1 MGDAVQQLAVIDVGT
16 TSIRLAVAEV
26 GADGVPRILEQPRQ
40 NVALGDDVFAR
51 GEIAPRTIETCV
63 EVLRKFARH
72 LEQEY
77 RMPLDAAHV
86 RVVATS
92 AVREATN
99 RDTFIDRIYVATGL
113 EIQVVEEAELSRY
126 TYLSVQRFRR
136 NPIFAPG
143 VATLVVEVG
152 GGSTE
157 VLALRDGKV
166 TFTQEHRLGAL
177 RLWQLREAGGLS
189 VPGRREVME
198 AHIERFASLVKSCFA
213 APSLKAVQ
221 ILAIGGDA
229 RLAASQLQP
238 GWESKGLIAVPV
250 KGIAKV
256 AEAVLAQSEDELV
269 HLYNL
274 TYPEAETL
282 GAALLT
288 YVKLAQALRRSYLY
302 VTTVNMRDGVLA
314 DLGGAAGV
322 DEVFAE
328 QILHA
333 AVALG
338 EKYNEDMAHA
348 RHVAATCLVL
358 YDALAPQY
366 RLEPRHRLI
375 LEVAALLHE
384 IGVFV
389 STRSHHKHSM
399 YLILNSDIF
408 GLNSRDRELVALV
421 ARYHRRAHPLM
432 THELYGSATRERRLT
447 VCKLAAILRVA
458 DALER
463 SHSQRV
469 RVERVDSVGNELQLL
484 VSGVADPTLE
494 RLALEQKAAL
504 FAEVYG
510 QRVVLCPRQG

>member
-1 MGDAVQQLAVIDVGT
+1 MGGAVRQLAVIDVGT

-26 GADGVPRILEQPRQ
+26 GDDGVPRILEQPRQ

-72 LEQEY
+72 LEQDY

-113 EIQVVEEAELSRY
+113 DIQVVEEAELSRY

-189 VPGRREVME
+189 ALGRREVME
-198 AHIERFASLVKSCFA
+198 AHIGRFASLVKSCFA

-229 RLAASQLQP
+229 RLAASHLQP
-238 GWESKGLIAVPV
+238 GWESKGLVGLPV
-250 KGIAKV
+250 NGVAKV
-256 AEAVLAQSEDELV
+256 AEDVLAQSEDELV
-269 HLYNL
+269 RRYSL

-288 YVKLAQALRRSYLY
+288 YVKLAQSLRRPYLY
-302 VTTVNMRDGVLA
+302 VTTVSMRDGVLA
-314 DLGGAAGV
+314 DLGGLGGV

-328 QILHA
+328 QTLHA

-338 EKYNEDMAHA
+338 EKYNQDMAHA
-348 RHVAATCLVL
+348 RHVASTCLVV
-358 YDALAPQY
+358 YDALTAQH
-366 RLEPRHRLI
+366 RLDPRHRLI

-384 IGVFV
+384 IGMFV
-389 STRSHHKHSM
+389 SPRSHHKHSM
-399 YLILNSDIF
+399 YLICNSDIF
-408 GLNSRDRELVALV
+408 GLNTWDRELAALV

-432 THELYGSATRERRLT
+432 THELYGALGRDRRLT

-469 RVERVDSVGNELQLL
+469 RVEQVESIGGELRLRVV
-484 VSGVADPTLE
+484 GVADPTLE

-510 QRVVLCPRQG
+510 QKVVLCPRQG